1 MKTMRKAL
9 IKRETKETKICI
21 VLNIDGNGRYNIS
34 TGIKFFD
41 HMLTH
46 IAKHGSF
53 DLEIKA
59 KGDNIPDKH
68 HIVEDVGIV
77 LGEAFKKALSYKK
90 GINRYG
96 TASVPMDESLVNVS
110 LDISGRPFLSFTDVV
125 SAKKKT
131 GDFDNVLA
139 EEFFRA
145 FVNNSGTTLHIRPVI
160 YKNPHHLLEAM
171 FKSFGVALKEAVKIT
186 GKGIPSTKGKL

>member
-1 MKTMRKAL
+1 MKNRQAV
-9 IKRETKETKICI
+9 IKRTTKETDISLKLNLDGKGEYKI
-21 VLNIDGNGRYNIS
+21 R
-34 TGIKFFD
+34 TGIDFFD

-77 LGEAFKKALSYKK
+77 LGEAFKKALSDKK

-96 TASVPMDESLVNVS
+96 FACAPMDDALVNVS
-110 LDISGRPFLSFTDVV
+110 LDFSGRPYLMFDLFLN
-125 SAKKKT
+125 KKKV
-131 GDFDNVLA
+131 GDFDEDLVD
-139 EEFFRA
+139 EFFRA
-145 FVNNSGTTLHIRPVI
+145 FVNNSGTTLHIHKTCG
-160 YKNPHHLLEAM
+160 KNPHHIVESA
-171 FKSFGVALKEAVKIT
+171 FKSFGIALRDAVRISNR
-186 GKGIPSTKGKL
+186 GIPSTKGVL